1 MILTDAK
8 GRPIEKPLREDYA
21 SPEAYMEAV
30 WAFNT
35 KVANIANEAFTTAF
49 RAAMKKPAV

>member
-8 GRPIEKPLREDYA
+8 GRPIDKPVREDYPTA
-21 SPEAYMEAV
+21 QAYMEAV
-30 WAFNT
+30 WAYND
-35 KVANIANEAFTTAF
+35 KIANIANEAFTTAF